1 MLVLF
6 FSQDSRRT
14 SLAFKFTDMVMAS
27 TEYEEYQ
34 SEMNGCG
41 ETKSQ
46 EVRVRKRSL
55 LQKFAVAMFADG
67 KTDLEVQH
75 LDSERKKSLRTLDFD
90 DILLRLQHEEHKHPT
105 CVGAMEN
112 QVSMDGID
120 RDHATDEEPWNARQE
135 EIKNTTDE
143 DMWKM
148 TNSAAPKTSFCT
160 VFRQRKHGMVV
171 FPDDCKF
178 GLSNS
183 GFEDDGGDDDKKESL
198 CGTSV
203 RKQRKS
209 VTFDPSGFLE
219 MPSMNGTERHGL
231 NLDHTP
237 DNKTIL
243 DESTQDFSKRHVRK
257 IERIEGCDGTNNSL
271 TSADNPDLHG
281 LPVQSTSST
290 SEGRRPKGIKN
301 WLKDPNVYMV
311 NPRVSNYPCLLI

>member
-1 MLVLF
+1 
-6 FSQDSRRT
+6 
-14 SLAFKFTDMVMAS
+14 MAS
-27 TEYEEYQ
+27 TEYEEHQ

-41 ETKSQ
+41 ETKSH
-46 EVRVRKRSL
+46 EVRIRKRSL
-55 LQKFAVAMFADG
+55 LQKFAVAMFGDG
-67 KTDLEVQH
+67 KIDNTDQNHKNPESEDTKIRVVLEVQH
-75 LDSERKKSLRTLDFD
+75 LDRERKKSPLMLDFD
-90 DILLRLQHEEHKHPT
+90 GILLRLQHEEHKQPT
-105 CVGAMEN
+105 GFAVMEN
-112 QVSMDGID
+112 QVTMDGIAD
-120 RDHATDEEPWNARQE
+120 DHATDEESWNVRQE
-135 EIKNTTDE
+135 EIKNTTE
-143 DMWKM
+143 ADMWKM

-160 VFRQRKHGMVV
+160 AFKQRKHGMVLI
-171 FPDDCKF
+171 PDDGKF

-198 CGTSV
+198 CGTSIK
-203 RKQRKS
+203 KQKKS

-243 DESTQDFSKRHVRK
+243 DESTQDFPKQHVRK
-257 IERIEGCDGTNNSL
+257 IERIEGCDDTNNSL

-281 LPVQSTSST
+281 LPVQSTSSI